1 MSLLLHPKTAAQ
13 LAAAARTPTGSLI
26 FQGPRGLGKAT
37 AARELATRL
46 NCQNPAPDGA
56 PQPCAACRAIAAGNF
71 ADFIRVDSG
80 GKASLGIESV
90 RHLMSGLGLRP
101 YAAGATRVVV
111 IDDADRLTV
120 EAQNALL
127 KLLEEPP
134 PATLIILIAE
144 QIQSLLITV
153 RSRCQAVRFLRP
165 GEADLAAYL
174 VSTQGIPGPQA
185 AQLAAAAAGS
195 PGTALGLAANP
206 GEAEAITALTASAG
220 SVQSGSLF
228 QRLILSSKLATAAT
242 DLDQL
247 GEALHRR
254 IVAQAQAAE
263 ITPQAAAVWLNA
275 LEQFRLQLKAKVAP
289 RVALER
295 LMVET
300 A

>member
-1 MSLLLHPKTAAQ
+1 MNLLLHPKTAAQ
-13 LAAAARTPTGSLI
+13 LGAAARTPTGSLI

-37 AARELATRL
+37 AARELTMRL
-46 NCQNPAPDGA
+46 NCEKPASGGA
-56 PQPCAACRAIAAGNF
+56 PRPCAVCRAIEAGNF
-71 ADFIRVDSG
+71 ADFIRLDAG
-80 GKASLGIESV
+80 GKASLGIEPV
-90 RHLMSGLGLRP
+90 RALISGLGLRP
-101 YAAGATRVVV
+101 YAPGATRVVV
-111 IDDADRLTV
+111 IDDADRLTL

-153 RSRCQAVRFLRP
+153 RSRCQTVQFIRP

-195 PGTALGLAANP
+195 PGAALGLAANP
-206 GEAEAITALTASAG
+206 AEAEAITAITANAG

-228 QRLILSSKLATAAT
+228 QRLILSSKLATATT
-242 DLDQL
+242 DFDQL
-247 GEALHRR
+247 GEVLHRR

-263 ITPQAAAVWLNA
+263 ITPQAAAIWLTA